1 MSLRPSQL
9 RASAAETAMMIPMAW
24 SLQRQ
29 QRSMSVPTVVVAGAD
44 DRLLSTEWS
53 STRLHER
60 LPHSELRI
68 VPGSGHM
75 VHHTAPQAVMAAID
89 RAAALARERADA
101 IAAATDPAA
110 QAPDG
115 QASGLTGAS
124 IGG

>member
-1 MSLRPSQL
+1 
-9 RASAAETAMMIPMAW
+9 
-24 SLQRQ
+24 
-29 QRSMSVPTVVVAGAD
+29 MSVPTVVVAGAD
-44 DRLLSTEWS
+44 DRLLSTELAVR
-53 STRLHER
+53 TRLHER

-110 QAPDG
+110 QAPAG